1 MGQRLNIQIEAN
13 NPTTDKTE
21 VLANCYYHWSGY
33 TSSAMELVNEI
44 VDSGIYKLDILDPVE
59 KAIRL
64 LEATGAGLAIDELT
78 DTYNTPKYNVSYD
91 RNKGLIAISEEGTN
105 NVAEWE
111 ESRVTINLTTG
122 SIYMSGMFYD
132 ETYEYSSEMY
142 KIKLKKLY
150 KLKADLN
157 SSFDT
162 FQALYTELTD
172 NIFKNSHVYGE
183 YDMFVQDGSI
193 YSLIEQKI
201 KIKENYGKYYTKLQ

>member
-13 NPTTDKTE
+13 NTDTNETK

-44 VDSGIYKLDILDPVE
+44 VESGIYNLDILDPVE

-64 LEATGAGLAIDELT
+64 LEATGAGLAKNELT
-78 DTYNTPKYNVSYD
+78 DTYNTPKYKVSTD
-91 RNKGLIAISEEGTN
+91 RNIRLIAVSEKGINETIK
-105 NVAEWE
+105 WE

-122 SIYMSGMFYD
+122 SIDMSDMFYD
-132 ETYEYSSEMY
+132 ETDVFSRVDRET
-142 KIKLKKLY
+142 KLKNLY

-162 FQALYTELTD
+162 FRALYAELTD
-172 NIFKNSHVYGE
+172 NVFKNSHE
-183 YDMFVQDGSI
+183 WDMFVQEDCI
-193 YSLIEQKI
+193 YRTIE
-201 KIKENYGKYYTKLQ
+201 

>member
-13 NPTTDKTE
+13 DTDTNKTE

-44 VDSGIYKLDILDPVE
+44 VNSGIYNLDILDPIE

-64 LEATGAGLAIDELT
+64 LEATGAGLAEDELT
-78 DTYNTPKYNVSYD
+78 DTYNTPKYKVSSD
-91 RNKGLIAISEEGTN
+91 RNKGLIAISEEGKNST
-105 NVAEWE
+105 VKYE

-122 SIYMSGMFYD
+122 SINMSDMVYD
-132 ETYEYSSEMY
+132 VTDEFAAPIYE
-142 KIKLKKLY
+142 KKVKSIY

-162 FQALYTELTD
+162 FQALSAELTD
-172 NIFKNSHVYGE
+172 NVFKNSHE

-193 YSLIEQKI
+193 YRLIE
-201 KIKENYGKYYTKLQ
+201 